1 LKQIIVNST
10 DQEKR
15 VALLEEGKLIELWIE
30 RPGKERLEGNIY
42 KGKVVNI
49 LPGMQAAFVDIGL
62 EKNAYLYID
71 DCLPSR
77 QKENSKERPN
87 IREVLT
93 EGQEL
98 VVQLTKEPAGTKGA
112 RVTTQL
118 SFPGRYI
125 VYMPEDPYIGIS
137 RKIED
142 LQERKRLLEICE
154 ELLVDQE
161 GLIVRTMGE
170 GATSEEL
177 KNDFFFLRSIWKK
190 VHTIAK
196 ASKTQRLVHK
206 DSDLVIKIVRDVF
219 SPDID
224 ELLIDHFED
233 YTKLVEQLGDVI
245 PEFKKKIRL
254 YSGRTSIFDTYNI
267 ESELEKILKR
277 KVWLKNGGYLII
289 DRTEALT
296 SIDVNTGKF
305 TGSRELAETV
315 FKTNMEAAKEI
326 ARQLRL
332 RDLGGI
338 IIIDFIDMFHQQHRN
353 TVLDCLKEEL
363 KKDRTKTH
371 ILGFTQL
378 GLLEMT
384 RKKARQTLE
393 DYLTKPCPYCEGTG
407 KISSEETVCAKIER
421 EIREYAKHPDIEAV
435 LLEIHPHLETH
446 LKREKTEA
454 WGVQVY
460 LRTNG
465 NLHETKYSLVFVGSD
480 EEVKQRSLQSPKVKA

>member
-1 LKQIIVNST
+1 MKQIIVNST

-15 VALLEEGKLIELWIE
+15 VALLEAGKLIELWIE
-30 RPGKERLEGNIY
+30 RPGNERLEGNIY

-71 DCLPSR
+71 DCLSSL
-77 QKENSKERPN
+77 QKEEKPN
-87 IREVLT
+87 IREILT

-98 VVQLTKEPAGTKGA
+98 VVQLTKEPVGTKGA

-118 SFPGRYI
+118 SFPGRFI
-125 VYMPEDPYIGIS
+125 VYMPDDPYIGIS
-137 RKIED
+137 RKIEG
-142 LQERKRLLEICE
+142 LQERKRLQEICE
-154 ELLVDQE
+154 KLRENQE
-161 GLIVRTMGE
+161 GIIVRTMGE

-177 KNDFFFLRSIWKK
+177 TNDFFFLRAMWKK
-190 VHTIAK
+190 VLTTAR
-196 ASKTQRLVHK
+196 ASKPQRLIHK
-206 DSDLVIKIVRDVF
+206 DFDLVIRIVRDVF

-224 ELLIDHFED
+224 ELLIDHVED
-233 YTKLVEQLGDVI
+233 YTKLMEQLGDVI
-245 PEFKKKIRL
+245 PDFKKKIKL
-254 YSGRTSIFDTYNI
+254 YTERTGIFDTYHI
-267 ESELEKILKR
+267 ESELEKTLKR

-315 FKTNMEAAKEI
+315 FKTNLEATKEI

-353 TVLDCLKEEL
+353 TVLDSLKEEL

-421 EIREYAKHPDIEAV
+421 EIREYAKNPDIEAV
-435 LLEIHPHLETH
+435 LLEIHPQLEKHLNS
-446 LKREKTEA
+446 EKTKR
-454 WGVQVY
+454 WGVHVY
-460 LRTNG
+460 LRTNE
-465 NLHETKYSLVFVGSD
+465 NLHQTKYTLPFVGTVK
-480 EEVKQRSLQSPKVKA
+480 EVKERALQSPI